1 MADDEHTPE
10 QPDEPEKLMLVYL
23 RRIDTRLDG
32 IERKLDEVVVRLAA
46 GERDFAAMQVR
57 LDNLDRRV
65 ARINRDTLQRE
76 LAKLAADIES
86 YAICSEAKPA
96 STAA

>member
-1 MADDEHTPE
+1 
-10 QPDEPEKLMLVYL
+10 
-23 RRIDTRLDG
+23 
-32 IERKLDEVVVRLAA
+32 VVVRLAA

-65 ARINRDTLQRE
+65 ARIDRDNLQQE

-86 YAICSEAKPA
+86 
-96 STAA
+96 

>member
-1 MADDEHTPE
+1 MADDEHAPE

-23 RRIDTRLDG
+23 RRIDKRLDG
-32 IERKLDEVVVRLAA
+32 IERKLDEVVGRLAA

-65 ARINRDTLQRE
+65 ARNDRDNLQRE

-86 YAICSEAKPA
+86 
-96 STAA
+96 

>member
-32 IERKLDEVVVRLAA
+32 IERKLDESGRAT
-46 GERDFAAMQVR
+46 G
-57 LDNLDRRV
+57 RR
-65 ARINRDTLQRE
+65 RT
-76 LAKLAADIES
+76 
-86 YAICSEAKPA
+86 
-96 STAA
+96 